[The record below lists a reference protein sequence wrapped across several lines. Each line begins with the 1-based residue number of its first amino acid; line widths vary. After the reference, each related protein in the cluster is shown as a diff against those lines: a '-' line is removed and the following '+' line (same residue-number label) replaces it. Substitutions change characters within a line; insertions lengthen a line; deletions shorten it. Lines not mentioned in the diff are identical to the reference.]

1 MATAKKEAWEVA
13 NYTVT
18 VFFDNELQEK
28 QIKSHFFLLFL
39 FCVSKK
45 MLTFVESYSC
55 HHANGGH
62 VKYATTIIK

>member
-13 NYTVT
+13 DYTVT

-28 QIKSHFFLLFL
+28 QIKSHLFLLFL

-45 MLTFVESYSC
+45 MLTFVASC
-55 HHANGGH
+55 MRHLQMEDMSNMQQQ
-62 VKYATTIIK
+62 